1 MAYKLLTEQHSEIE
15 LLHESDANGKKQV
28 YIEGIFAQANVK
40 NGNGRVY
47 PRELLEKTVER
58 YQQEYILEN
67 RAIGELNHPDRPLP
81 DLNFGAILTKS
92 LTWDG
97 DNVIGRALVMD
108 TTHGKQVKALMES
121 GFAMGV
127 STRALGSVTE
137 SKGQKIVNECHM
149 HAIDC
154 VDRPSGPNCFV
165 NMLVES
171 TTDWVLNENN
181 VWVPQIDKQADDE
194 VNEKLFEER
203 VLEAIKKMKFSRR

>member
-15 LLHESDANGKKQV
+15 LLHENDSNGKKQV

-40 NGNGRVY
+40 NGNGRIY
-47 PRELLEKTVER
+47 PRELLEKTIER

-67 RAIGELNHPDRPLP
+67 RAIGEINHPDRPLP
-81 DLNFGAILTKS
+81 DLNYAAILTKS
-92 LTWDG
+92 LKWDG

-108 TTHGKQVKALMES
+108 TNHGKQVKALMES

-137 SKGQKIVNECHM
+137 SQGKKIVSECHM
-149 HAIDC
+149 HAVDC

-165 NMLVES
+165 NMLTESVE
-171 TTDWVLNENN
+171 WVLNENN
-181 VWVPQIDKQADDE
+181 VWIPQIDKHENDA
-194 VNEKLFEER
+194 VNEQLFEER
-203 VLEAIKKMKFSRR
+203 VLDAIKKMKFRRR